1 MKSFENAMIKRR
13 SIYQL
18 SATSPIADDKIQEI
32 IELAIQNTPT
42 AFDSQSTKVVVLF
55 NEAHHKLWDIVKE
68 TLRKIVPQNN
78 FDRTE
83 KKIQGFKNAYGTIL
97 YFDDTEVTNAYA
109 SNNPSYAENFPI
121 WANQSNG
128 MLQYAIWVAL
138 REYGLGANL
147 QHYNPLID
155 QEVKENFK
163 IPTSWNLI
171 AQMPFGA
178 IEEDAPVKEYK
189 QAMNQRIKVIK

>member
-1 MKSFENAMIKRR
+1 MKSFEKAMIKRR

-18 SATSPIADDKIQEI
+18 SASSPIADDKIQEI

-97 YFDDTEVTNAYA
+97 YFDDTDVTNAYA
-109 SNNPSYAENFPI
+109 SNNPTYAENFPI

-155 QEVKENFK
+155 QEVKENFN

>member
-1 MKSFENAMIKRR
+1 MKSFEKAMIKRR

-18 SATSPIADDKIQEI
+18 SADSPIADDKIQEI
-32 IELAIQNTPT
+32 IELAIENTPT

-55 NEAHHKLWDIVKE
+55 NEAHHKLQDIVKE

-97 YFDDTEVTNAYA
+97 YFDDTDVTNAYA
-109 SNNPSYAENFPI
+109 SNNPTYAENFPI
-121 WANQSNG
+121 WANQSNA

-138 REYGLGANL
+138 REYGFGANL

-155 QEVKENFK
+155 QEVKENFN

-178 IEEDAPVKEYK
+178 IEEDAPVKQYK
-189 QAMNQRIKVIK
+189 QAMNQRMKVMK

>member
-18 SATSPIADDKIQEI
+18 SASSPIADDKIQEI

>member
-18 SATSPIADDKIQEI
+18 SASSPIADDKIQEI

-55 NEAHHKLWDIVKE
+55 HEAHHKLWDIVKE

-97 YFDDTEVTNAYA
+97 YFDDTDVTNAYA
-109 SNNPSYAENFPI
+109 SNNPTYAENFPI
-121 WANQSNG
+121 WANQSNA

-138 REYGLGANL
+138 REYGFGANL

-155 QEVKENFK
+155 QEVKENFN

-178 IEEDAPVKEYK
+178 IEEDAPVKQYK
-189 QAMNQRIKVIK
+189 QAMNQRMKVMK